1 MSLILRPHP
10 DGLPDEFRVMHGEL
24 QIGSIK
30 KMRFMSAE
38 RWLWTLSNV
47 LIGAPGIRFS
57 GATTTC
63 EEAGTA
69 LRENWDRWLDW
80 AELSERPS
88 PPSRAAKPQVLS
100 VTISKIE

>member
-1 MSLILRPHP
+1 MSLTVHPHP
-10 DGLPDEFRVMHGEL
+10 DGSRDEFQVMHAGL

-30 KMRFMSAE
+30 KMAMTSTE
-38 RWLWTLSNV
+38 KWLWTLSSL
-47 LIGAPGIRFS
+47 LIGAPDIDIS
-57 GATTTC
+57 GVATTC

-69 LRENWDRWLDW
+69 IRESWDRWLDW